1 MRSSSVETFILDTL
15 TKKEEHLTSQ
25 QVFEEIR
32 AHLPAVNPSTVYR
45 ALERL
50 VHQGKVSVADI
61 GAGAMVYELVTD
73 EHHHHIVCQECG
85 HTMTI
90 SDRDVQEF
98 FAKIASV
105 NRFQIVTNHLILFGL
120 CQDCRKVVDGQE
132 NKPPG

>member
-73 EHHHHIVCQECG
+73 ERHHHIVCQECG

-105 NRFQIVTNHLILFGL
+105 NRFQIVTNHLILFGR
-120 CQDCRKVVDGQE
+120 CQDCRKVVDGQDG
-132 NKPPG
+132 KPSE